1 MAGPQPPKMTT
12 LRRRPVIDYVTKD
25 YEGFRQGMLN
35 QIPLL
40 LPNWTDRSESDF
52 GVVLVELFAYVADI
66 LSYYQDRVANE
77 AYLPTAT
84 QRRSVVE
91 LLRLIDYQID
101 PGLAAS
107 AAVHFEVSADVTVSG
122 ASLPYRLK
130 TAGVP
135 GEPDRTFEIT
145 QEFSLKQ
152 RNSAIDLTTSAVHLT
167 DLGAETQSIELT
179 RTDHALDE
187 GGAIYFEEKRPQPD
201 GAVKVRRS
209 PMLQIIKVEPAGVNV
224 DRITWLPPLPEP
236 LDPTK
241 TTLKGNNVVAT
252 HGESIFDEPLFIGD
266 GTPGQRLSLSRRPVT
281 HLIKM
286 GPFTRRRSRPELEV
300 RVDGVLWDEVETLF
314 QSRPSDLHYVVSIDE
329 NDTLT
334 ITFGNGQRGSV
345 VPAGAQVKAVYRIG
359 LGSQGNVGADTLTV
373 APSAI
378 PQITKLTNP
387 FHAEGGADRE
397 TTEEAKISGP
407 GSIIAQ
413 ERAVTLHDY
422 ELLAVAFPGVGKAKA
437 RVGLRGGYKV
447 VQVYIAPEN
456 PTVIPPPFAGGAL
469 KEALKGQLE
478 ARQPVNRMAGV
489 DVLDPIY
496 VPVDLSVDVYLKA
509 DAGQEAVRK
518 AVLAVLHDLLSFS
531 RLEFGQ
537 PIRVGEVFSALY
549 PVEGVAYVLL
559 KRLAR
564 SGLPPETMKEG
575 CDFADVPIGENELA
589 YEGLL
594 TINLFGGIR

>member
-1 MAGPQPPKMTT
+1 MSGPQPPKITT
-12 LRRRPVIDYVTKD
+12 LNRRPVVDYVTKD

-77 AYLPTAT
+77 AYLPSAT

-91 LLRLIDYQID
+91 LLRLIDYRID

-107 AAVHFEVSADVTVSG
+107 AWIHLDASADVTVTGS
-122 ASLPYRLK
+122 ALPYRLK

-135 GEPDRTFEIT
+135 GEPDQNFEIT

-152 RNSAIDLTTSAVHLT
+152 LNSGIDLATSAVGLT
-167 DLGAETQSIELT
+167 ALAAETQSIDLK
-179 RTDHALDE
+179 RADHALDE
-187 GGAIYFEEKRPQPD
+187 GMMIYFEEKRQQPD
-201 GAVKVRRS
+201 GSFKIRRS
-209 PMLQIIKVEPAGVNV
+209 PILQIIQIEPAGVSV

-252 HGESIFDEPLFIGD
+252 QGESVFDEPLFIGD
-266 GTPGQRLSLSRRPVT
+266 GTSGQQMTLSRKPVT

-286 GPFTRRRSRPELEV
+286 GPATRRRSRPELEV
-300 RVDGVLWDEVETLF
+300 RVDGVLWDEVENF
-314 QSRPSDLHYVVSIDE
+314 FSSSPSDLHYVTSIDE

-334 ITFGNGQRGSV
+334 ITFGTGQRGSV

-359 LGSQGNVGADTLTV
+359 LGSRGNVGADTLTV
-373 APSAI
+373 ALSAV
-378 PQITKLTNP
+378 PQITKLSNP
-387 FHAEGGADRE
+387 FNAEGGTDRE

-413 ERAVTLHDY
+413 ERAVTLQDY
-422 ELLAVAFPGVGKAKA
+422 DLLAKAFPGIGKAKA

-456 PTVIPPPFAGGAL
+456 PTVIPPPFASGAL
-469 KEALKGQLE
+469 KEALKAQLE
-478 ARQPVNRMAGV
+478 SRQPVNRMAGV

-496 VPVDLSVDVYLKA
+496 VPVDISVDVYLKA

-518 AVLAVLHDLLSFS
+518 AVLNVLHDLLSFA

-564 SGLPPETMKEG
+564 SGLPPATMKEG

>member
-1 MAGPQPPKMTT
+1 MSGPQPPKITT

-52 GVVLVELFAYVADI
+52 GVALIELYAYVADI
-66 LSYYQDRVANE
+66 LSYYQDRIANE
-77 AYLPTAT
+77 AYLPSAT

-91 LLRLIDYQID
+91 LLRLIDYRID

-107 AAVHFEVSADVTVSG
+107 VWIHFDCSADVTVG
-122 ASLPYRLK
+122 GTALPYRLK

-135 GEPDRTFEIT
+135 GEPDRNFEVT

-152 RNSAIDLTTSAVHLT
+152 LNSGIDLAISAVGLT
-167 DLGAETQSIELT
+167 ALAAETQSIDLR
-179 RTDHALDE
+179 RTDHALAE
-187 GGAIYFEEKRPQPD
+187 GMALYFEEKRQQPD
-201 GAVKVRRS
+201 GAFKIRRS
-209 PMLQIIKVEPAGVNV
+209 PMLEMIKIEPAGVDV

-236 LDPTK
+236 FDPAK
-241 TTLKGNNVVAT
+241 TTLKGNNIVAT
-252 HGESIFDEPLFIGD
+252 HGESVFDEPLFIGD
-266 GTPGQRLSLSRRPVT
+266 GAPGQRMTLSRKPVT
-281 HLIKM
+281 HLVKM

-300 RVDGVLWDEVETLF
+300 RVDGVLWDEVETFF
-314 QSRPSDLHYVVSIDE
+314 QSTPSDLHYVTFIDE

-334 ITFGNGQRGSV
+334 ITFGTGQRGSV
-345 VPAGAQVKAVYRIG
+345 VPAGAEVKGVYRIG
-359 LGSQGNVGADTLTV
+359 LGSEGNVGSDTLTV
-373 APSAI
+373 ALSAV
-378 PQITKLTNP
+378 PQITKITNP
-387 FHAEGGADRE
+387 FNAEGGADRE

-422 ELLAVAFPGVGKAKA
+422 ELLANAFPGVGKAKA

-456 PTVIPPPFAGGAL
+456 PTVIPPPFASGAL
-469 KEALKGQLE
+469 KEALKGHLE

-496 VPVDLSVDVYLKA
+496 VPVDISVDVYLKA

-518 AVLAVLHDLLSFS
+518 AVLAILHDLLSFA
-531 RLEFGQ
+531 RLAFGQ
-537 PIRVGEVFSALY
+537 PIRVGEVFAALH

-564 SGLPPETMKEG
+564 SGLPPVTHHEG

-594 TINLFGGIR
+594 TVNLFGGIR

>member
-1 MAGPQPPKMTT
+1 MSGPQPPKITT
-12 LRRRPVIDYVTKD
+12 LRRRPVVDYVTKD

-52 GVVLVELFAYVADI
+52 GVVMIELFAYVADI

-77 AYLPTAT
+77 AFLPTAT

-91 LLRLIDYQID
+91 LLRLIDYRID

-107 AAVHFEVSADVTVSG
+107 AAIHFDCTADVTVG
-122 ASLPYRLK
+122 GTSLPYRLK

-135 GEPDRTFEIT
+135 GEPDHNFEIT

-152 RNSAIDLTTSAVHLT
+152 LNSGIDLTTSAVGLAG
-167 DLGAETQSIELT
+167 LAAQTQSIDL
-179 RTDHALDE
+179 RRSDHALAE
-187 GGAIYFEEKRPQPD
+187 GMALYFEEKRQQPD
-201 GAVKVRRS
+201 GSFKIRRS
-209 PMLQIIKVEPAGVNV
+209 PMLEMIKIEPAGVDV

-236 LDPTK
+236 FDPTK
-241 TTLKGNNVVAT
+241 TTLKGNNIVAT
-252 HGESIFDEPLFIGD
+252 HGESVFDEPLFIGD
-266 GTPGQRLSLSRRPVT
+266 GTPGQRMTFSRKPVT
-281 HLIKM
+281 HLVER

-300 RVDGVLWDEVETLF
+300 RVDGVLWDEVETFF
-314 QSRPSDLHYVVSIDE
+314 QSKPSDLHYVTFIDE

-334 ITFGNGQRGSV
+334 ITFGTGRRGSV
-345 VPAGAQVKAVYRIG
+345 VPAGAEVKAVYRIG
-359 LGSQGNVGADTLTV
+359 LGSQGNVGSDTLTV
-373 APSAI
+373 ALSAI
-378 PQITKLTNP
+378 PQITKITNP
-387 FHAEGGADRE
+387 FNAEGGADRE

-413 ERAVTLHDY
+413 ERAVTLQDY
-422 ELLAVAFPGVGKAKA
+422 ELLAKAFPGVGKAKA

-447 VQVYIAPEN
+447 VQLYIAPEN
-456 PTVIPPPFAGGAL
+456 PTVIPPPFASGAL
-469 KEALKGQLE
+469 KEALKGHLE

-496 VPVDLSVDVYLKA
+496 VPVDVSVDVYLKA
-509 DAGQEAVRK
+509 DAAQEAVRK
-518 AVLAVLHDLLSFS
+518 AVMEILHDLLSFA

-537 PIRVGEVFSALY
+537 PIRVGEVFAALH

-564 SGLPPETMKEG
+564 SGLPPATLHEG

-594 TINLFGGIR
+594 TVNLFGGIR

>member
-1 MAGPQPPKMTT
+1 MSGPQPPKITT
-12 LRRRPVIDYVTKD
+12 LNRRPVIDYVTKD

-52 GVVLVELFAYVADI
+52 GVALIELYAYVADI
-66 LSYYQDRVANE
+66 LSYYQDRIANE

-91 LLRLIDYQID
+91 LLRLIDYRID

-107 AAVHFEVSADVTVSG
+107 VWIHFDASADVTVG
-122 ASLPYRLK
+122 GTSLPYRLK

-135 GEPDRTFEIT
+135 GEPDQNFEIT

-152 RNSAIDLTTSAVHLT
+152 LNSGIDLTLSAVGLT
-167 DLGAETQSIELT
+167 ALGAETQSIELK
-179 RTDHALDE
+179 RADHALDA
-187 GGAIYFEEKRPQPD
+187 GGRVYFEEKRPQPD
-201 GAVKVRRS
+201 GSFKIRRS
-209 PMLQIIKVEPAGVNV
+209 PMLQIIQIEPAGVNV

-236 LDPTK
+236 LDPAK

-252 HGESIFDEPLFIGD
+252 HGESVFDEPLFIGD
-266 GTPGQRLSLSRRPVT
+266 GTPGQRMTLSRKPVT

-300 RVDGVLWDEVETLF
+300 RVDGVLWDEVENFF
-314 QSRPSDLHYVVSIDE
+314 QSKPSDLHYVTFIDE
-329 NDTLT
+329 SDSLT
-334 ITFGNGQRGSV
+334 ITFGTGQRGSV

-373 APSAI
+373 ALSAI
-378 PQITKLTNP
+378 PQITKITNP
-387 FHAEGGADRE
+387 FNAEGGADRE

-413 ERAVTLHDY
+413 ERAVTLQDY
-422 ELLAVAFPGVGKAKA
+422 DLLARAFPGVGKAKA

-456 PTVIPPPFAGGAL
+456 PTVIPPPFASGAL
-469 KEALKGQLE
+469 KEALKAHLE

-496 VPVDLSVDVYLKA
+496 VPVDISVDVYLKA

-518 AVLAVLHDLLSFS
+518 NVLNVLHDLLSFA

-564 SGLPPETMKEG
+564 SGLPPATHHEE

>member
-1 MAGPQPPKMTT
+1 MSGPQPPKITT
-12 LRRRPVIDYVTKD
+12 LNRRPVIDYVTKD

-52 GVVLVELFAYVADI
+52 GVVMVELFAYVADI

-77 AYLPTAT
+77 AYLPSAT

-91 LLRLIDYQID
+91 LLRLIDYRID

-107 AAVHFEVSADVTVSG
+107 VWLHLEASADVTVG
-122 ASLPYRLK
+122 GTSLPYRLK

-135 GEPDRTFEIT
+135 GEPDQNFEIT

-152 RNSAIDLTTSAVHLT
+152 LNSGIDLTASAVGLT
-167 DLGAETQSIELT
+167 ALAAQTQSIELK
-179 RTDHALDE
+179 RADHALDE
-187 GGAIYFEEKRPQPD
+187 GRMIYFEEKRPQPD
-201 GAVKVRRS
+201 GSFKIRRS
-209 PMLQIIKVEPAGVNV
+209 PILQIIKIEPAAVDV

-236 LDPTK
+236 LDPTQ
-241 TTLKGNNVVAT
+241 TTLKGNNILAS
-252 HGESIFDEPLFIGD
+252 HGESVFDEPLFIGD
-266 GTPGQRLSLSRRPVT
+266 GTPGQRLTLSRKPVT
-281 HLIKM
+281 YLIKM
-286 GPFTRRRSRPELEV
+286 GPSTRRRSRPELEV
-300 RVDGVLWDEVETLF
+300 RVDGVLWDEVENFF
-314 QSRPSDLHYVVSIDE
+314 QSKSADLHYATAIDE
-329 NDTLT
+329 SDTLT
-334 ITFGNGQRGSV
+334 ITFGTGQRGSV

-373 APSAI
+373 ALSAI
-378 PQITKLTNP
+378 PQITKISNP
-387 FHAEGGADRE
+387 FNAEGGADRE

-413 ERAVTLHDY
+413 ERAVTLQDY
-422 ELLAVAFPGVGKAKA
+422 DLLAKAFPGVGKAKA

-456 PTVIPPPFAGGAL
+456 PTVIPPPFASGAL
-469 KEALKGQLE
+469 KEALKAHLE

-496 VPVDLSVDVYLKA
+496 VPVDISVDVYLKA

-518 AVLAVLHDLLSFS
+518 NVLNVLHDLLSFA
-531 RLEFGQ
+531 RLDFGQ

-564 SGLPPETMKEG
+564 SGLPPATHHEE

-594 TINLFGGIR
+594 TLNLFGGIR

>member
-1 MAGPQPPKMTT
+1 MSGAQPPKMKT
-12 LRRRPVIDYVTKD
+12 LNRRPVIDYVTKD

-77 AYLPTAT
+77 AYLSTAT

-107 AAVHFEVSADVTVSG
+107 ATIHFDCSADVTVSG
-122 ASLPYRLK
+122 SALPYRLK

-135 GEPDRTFEIT
+135 GEPDQNFEIT
-145 QEFSLKQ
+145 EEFPLKQ
-152 RNSAIDLTTSAVHLT
+152 LNSSIDLTTSAVGLT
-167 DLGAETQSIELT
+167 ALAAKTQSIALK
-179 RTDHALDE
+179 RADHALDV
-187 GGAIYFEEKRPQPD
+187 GMAIYFEEKRPQPD
-201 GAVKVRRS
+201 GTFKIRRS
-209 PMLQIIKVEPAGVNV
+209 PLLQIIQIEPAGVNI
-224 DRITWLPPLPEP
+224 DQIIWLPPLPEP
-236 LDPTK
+236 LDPAK
-241 TTLKGNNVVAT
+241 TTLKGNNVIAT
-252 HGESIFDEPLFIGD
+252 QGESVFDEPLFIGD
-266 GTPGQRLSLSRRPVT
+266 GTPGQQMTLSRKPVT

-286 GPFTRRRSRPELEV
+286 GPQTRRVSRPELEV
-300 RVDGVLWDEVETLF
+300 RIDGVLWDQVETLF
-314 QSRPSDLHYVVSIDE
+314 DSAPSDLHYVTTIDE
-329 NDTLT
+329 NDTMT
-334 ITFGNGQRGSV
+334 ITFGTGQRGAV

-373 APSAI
+373 ALSAI
-378 PQITKLTNP
+378 PQITKITNP
-387 FHAEGGADRE
+387 FNAKGGADRE

-407 GSIIAQ
+407 GSIISQ

-422 ELLAVAFPGVGKAKA
+422 ELLADAFPGVGKAKA

-456 PTVIPPPFAGGAL
+456 PTVIPPPFASGAL
-469 KEALKGQLE
+469 KDALKAYLE

-489 DVLDPIY
+489 DVLDPVY
-496 VPVDLSVDVYLKA
+496 VPVDISVDVYLKA
-509 DAGQEAVRK
+509 DASQEAARK
-518 AVLAVLHDLLSFS
+518 AVLNVLHDLLSFG
-531 RLEFGQ
+531 RLDFGQ
-537 PIRVGEVFSALY
+537 PIRVGELFSALY

-564 SGLPPETMKEG
+564 SGLPPSTMKEG